1 MRADQFEK
9 KAWQLR
15 AALAETTQRLGC
27 HFANP
32 AARAS
37 TGAYLQSLL
46 SSVERKNSWQLA
58 EAAGF
63 DTPYRFQHLLGR
75 GAWDADALRDEQL
88 GVVLGGLGEE
98 DAVLAIDETGFIKQ
112 GKKSVGVKRQYCGAS
127 GKIDNCQVGVFLSWQ
142 TAKGHALIDRALY
155 LPEEWT
161 EDAERR
167 RAAGVPEEV
176 GFATKPALARRL
188 VERVLAAGARPA
200 WVVADAVYG
209 ADYKLR
215 STLEEAERAYVM
227 AVTGQQCVWMGF
239 GERRVKAVKA
249 QVPADAWAQ
258 ISVGAGSKGPR
269 VFDWAAL
276 RVNHPHGKRWQR
288 FLLLRRSRSDAP
300 EITAYLVFGAADT
313 TLEEMARVAGRRWSV
328 EESFA
333 QSKGEVGLDQYEVR
347 SWVGWHRHMTLAM
360 IAQALLAITRARLF
374 AKPVASEQALAAFKK
389 AAGCRWPPSLDPC
402 QRGRGALLLR
412 RVALGNYP
420 RAHRPRAGLVELA
433 TPPPSPRQVLP
444 LQNTPCSHPST
455 TVILDCLG

>member
-9 KAWQLR
+9 KERQLL
-15 AALAETTQRLGC
+15 AALKETTTRVGR

-37 TGAYLQSLL
+37 AGAYLQSLL

-75 GAWDADALRDEQL
+75 GAWEADALRDEQL
-88 GVVLGGLGEE
+88 GVVLTGLGEE

-127 GKIDNCQVGVFLSWQ
+127 GKVDNCQIGVFLSWQ

-155 LPEEWT
+155 LPQEWA
-161 EDAERR
+161 EDQERR
-167 RAAGVPEEV
+167 RAAGVPEAVE
-176 GFATKPALARRL
+176 FATKPALARQMVTRA
-188 VERVLAAGARPA
+188 LAAGARPA

-215 STLEEAERAYVM
+215 STLEEAGQSYVL

-239 GERRVKAVKA
+239 GQRRVKTVKT
-249 QVPADAWAQ
+249 QVPADAWAE
-258 ISVGAGSKGPR
+258 ISVGAGTKGPR

-276 RVNHPHGKRWQR
+276 TINHPHGPAWQR
-288 FLLLRRSRSDAP
+288 FLLLRRSRTKAE
-300 EITAYLVFGAADT
+300 EITACLVFGPADT
-313 TLEEMARVAGRRWSV
+313 TLEEMARVAGRRWAI

-333 QSKGEVGLDQYEVR
+333 QSKSEVGLDQYEVR

-360 IAQALLAITRARLF
+360 AAQALLAITRARLF
-374 AKPVASEQALAAFKK
+374 AKPAASEKALAAFKK
-389 AAGCRWPPSLDPC
+389 S
-402 QRGRGALLLR
+402 RGLP
-412 RVALGNYP
+412 VASV
-420 RAHRPRAGLVELA
+420 A
-433 TPPPSPRQVLP
+433 
-444 LQNTPCSHPST
+444 
-455 TVILDCLG
+455 